1 MGPQRI
7 IPTYPYLMLR
17 RLLYNSTRSQGTSER
32 FRDVINSNYNTLVHI
47 PRRCIVIPR
56 SKNSKNKPIHR
67 KTRHVTLENIN
78 PSEVMS
84 IQDPKLIEFKIKQ
97 LNEYTRQ
104 LKEKLRKADGNKIR
118 DDEFINSKEDSENN
132 TGNVLLDSFN
142 TDLMIPSDSSVPQNL
157 SHLIDTVA
165 TSQIEK
171 LIPSDARDI
180 VGNDELVIKSLSN
193 KKNTHWNSLIDKL
206 TSDTSNFKILSE
218 DTINNWLLK
227 EITYLPFKTIEKL
240 DSALGEWSK
249 EHKVPVSAS
258 MYDCIFR
265 LYSKLTPM
273 NSHNTEKY
281 MSDTIISNFKE
292 LIARMDES
300 SVKPTEFNLTACI
313 TYCSKL
319 KAYEPMNYFLEKF
332 QKEYG
337 LTPNKHTY
345 TKIIQF
351 YDGMGLQER
360 AWNTFD
366 TMKFLSTS
374 HKPDIFTYN
383 LMLHICDRQKNY
395 SKAIDLFYE
404 MEDQKLTPNHSTFTI
419 IAKTLA
425 SSSADNIVSEGNSDS
440 LRLLGWKFIN
450 KMFYQEDFHS
460 VASMM
465 ALAAYDGDV
474 ALCRALFFKF
484 TMNEFA
490 SNRNR
495 TTDQSKLWTM
505 SIKPVLFNYLLTAY
519 SRFKAGRMPLI
530 LGWPEGVQM
539 RRTILNS
546 VDYTGKLNDTSNNLP
561 FLPLLNLTSTEQ
573 ALAESNALWKF
584 VLSNGNFGNTGTDLS
599 ENLNHG
605 ILGKIATESSTFDQF
620 KFNILRII
628 GDWKIKNINNSI
640 FNHICLV
647 SYLSIPLRLNNAAEF
662 WERLDT
668 YTFKESEFDEKLLEL
683 YYQKKLIELKQRT
696 TEEEST
702 NEMVERSPFNTN
714 VEYLT
719 SIGHKILYE
728 SSTFELAMKGATKFD
743 NLERAKRE
751 WIDRGKFRKT
761 ANYMQ
766 LPKAKKSHLDAEFAK
781 TMVNFFVSQR
791 KYDEAMSIVLTSKK
805 YIRWE
810 YGMIKNLMRGLES
823 IEDRRNIT
831 ILLDIINKKPSELAY
846 INKQIANLDLN
857 IS

>member
-1 MGPQRI
+1 MGLQRI
-7 IPTYPYLMLR
+7 IPTRPYLMLR
-17 RLLYNSTRSQGTSER
+17 GFIYSNTRSQGKSGY
-32 FRDVINSNYNTLVHI
+32 FRDIANSKFNTLVHI

-56 SKNSKNKPIHR
+56 SKNTKNRPIRR

-78 PSEVMS
+78 PNDVMS

-104 LKEKLRKADGNKIR
+104 LKERLRKADANKTR
-118 DDEFINSKEDSENN
+118 DDEIINVKEDSENN
-132 TGNVLLDSFN
+132 TTDTLLDSFN
-142 TDLMIPSDSSVPQNL
+142 TNLAIPSGTSAPQNL
-157 SHLIDTVA
+157 SHLIDTV
-165 TSQIEK
+165 TTNRIEK
-171 LIPSDARDI
+171 LIPSDAREI
-180 VGNDELVIKSLSN
+180 VGNNDLVIKSLSN
-193 KKNTHWNSLIDKL
+193 KKDTHWNLVIDKL
-206 TSDTSNFKILSE
+206 TSDTSKFKSLSS

-227 EITYLPFKTIEKL
+227 EITYLPFKTIGKL
-240 DSALGEWSK
+240 DTALTEWSK
-249 EHKVPVSAS
+249 EHEVPVSS
-258 MYDCIFR
+258 DMYDCIFR

-273 NSHNTEKY
+273 NLHSTEKY
-281 MSDTIISNFKE
+281 ADDTVISKFKE
-292 LIARMDES
+292 LVARMDES

-319 KAYEPMNYFLEKF
+319 KAYEPLNYFLEKF

-366 TMKFLSTS
+366 TMKFLSTA
-374 HKPDIFTYN
+374 HKPDLFTYN
-383 LMLHICDRQKNY
+383 LMLHICDKQKNY

-440 LRLLGWKFIN
+440 LKLLGWKFIN

-460 VASMM
+460 IASMM

-490 SNRNR
+490 SNRNSQ
-495 TTDQSKLWTM
+495 TDQDRLWTM
-505 SIKPVLFNYLLTAY
+505 SIKPVLFNYLLSAY
-519 SRFKAGRMPLI
+519 SRFKAGRTPLI
-530 LGWPEGVQM
+530 LGWPDGVQM

-546 VDYTGKLNDTSNNLP
+546 VDYTGKLNDSSNNLP
-561 FLPLLNLTSTEQ
+561 FLPVLNLTSTEQ
-573 ALAESNALWKF
+573 VLAESNALWKF
-584 VLSNGNFGNTGTDLS
+584 VLSNGNFGKTGTDLS
-599 ENLNHG
+599 ENLNHEV
-605 ILGKIATESSTFDQF
+605 LSKIATESTTFDQF

-628 GDWKIKNINNSI
+628 GDWKIKNMNNSI

-647 SYLSIPLRLNNAAEF
+647 SYLSIPLRLNNADEF
-662 WERLDT
+662 WKRLDT
-668 YTFKESEFDEKLLEL
+668 YTFKESEFDDKLLEL
-683 YYQKKLIELKQRT
+683 YYQKKLIEPKKKT
-696 TEEEST
+696 TEKETTGEVV
-702 NEMVERSPFNTN
+702 NISPFDGN
-714 VEYLT
+714 VEYLA
-719 SIGHKILYE
+719 SVGHKILYE

-743 NLERAKRE
+743 NLERAKKE

-810 YGMIKNLMRGLES
+810 YGMIRNLMKGLES

-831 ILLDIINKKPSELAY
+831 TLLDVINKKPSELAY